1 MISIHIIPSP
11 SPSSRSST
19 CSMNSIAMIC
29 NFDLS
34 PTMLMMLYALTDHFV
49 ATGSTADSW
58 RGLTSALSV
67 VALWR
72 RAVQSFSNRAAGA
85 AGAAG
90 AAPDVVGSLSQS
102 GRFGSPAHRIKWYRQ
117 VQVPSGK
124 LI

>member
-11 SPSSRSST
+11 SPSWSST
-19 CSMNSIAMIC
+19 CSMNSVAMIC

-34 PTMLMMLYALTDHFV
+34 PTMLYALDHFV
-49 ATGSTADSW
+49 ATGSTDSW

-85 AGAAG
+85 AGAA
-90 AAPDVVGSLSQS
+90 PDVVGSLSPS
-102 GRFGSPAHRIKWYRQ
+102 GRFGSPVHRIKWYRQ

-124 LI
+124 LT